1 MIYLFLGGAIV
12 ILICIIIGLA
22 RKIKK
27 IRDKNIAEEKER
39 IKKLTV
45 EEKEKLERLRQKNS
59 EVSHS
64 IELALNQKQKIEAY
78 VSQDIEKLKEEKL
91 KSLDYL
97 MSHKK
102 IEKETELEKEFASR
116 ANALEDKFKQRGE
129 ELEILALDKE
139 NEFYDRLCE
148 FSEKSLEC
156 ADTYDK
162 LSKKLEDLQQR
173 VQASQDEVARRIK
186 IKQQRDFYRVCL
198 SEETIED
205 LKTLE
210 SIRPSLKNQTLF
222 NKFIYDNYISAP
234 AREMVK
240 RVLNGA
246 APCGIYKITAPDGR
260 AYIGKSTNVKDRWIG
275 HLKTA
280 YDVGTISHSTLHTE
294 LKKLGIENFTWE
306 LLEEV
311 PKDILGEREKY
322 WIDFYKTT
330 EIGLNQRKG

>member
-1 MIYLFLGGAIV
+1 MIYLFLGGAIA
-12 ILICIIIGLA
+12 ILIYIITGLA

-27 IRDKNIAEEKER
+27 IRDKNSKEEKER
-39 IKKLTV
+39 IKKLIA

-64 IELALNQKQKIEAY
+64 IESALNQKQKIEAY

-116 ANALEDKFKQRGE
+116 ASALEDKFKQRNE
-129 ELEILALDKE
+129 ELEILAIDKE
-139 NEFYDRLCE
+139 NEFYDKLCE

-156 ADTYDK
+156 ADTFAEF
-162 LSKKLEDLQQR
+162 SKKLEDLQMR

-186 IKQQRDFYRVCL
+186 IEQQRDFYRVCL
-198 SEETIED
+198 TEETIED

>member
-1 MIYLFLGGAIV
+1 MIYLFLSGAIA

-27 IRDKNIAEEKER
+27 IRDKNTTEEKER
-39 IKKLTV
+39 IKRLTIK
-45 EEKEKLERLRQKNS
+45 EKEKLEQLRQKSS
-59 EVSHS
+59 EVSRS
-64 IELALNQKQKIEAY
+64 IESALNQKQKIETY

-116 ANALEDKFKQRGE
+116 ASALENKFKQRGE

-186 IKQQRDFYRVCL
+186 IEQQRDFYRVCL
-198 SEETIED
+198 TEETIED

-311 PKDILGEREKY
+311 PKDILSEREKY

>member
-1 MIYLFLGGAIV
+1 MIYLFLGGAII
-12 ILICIIIGLA
+12 ILICIIIGLS
-22 RKIKK
+22 RKIKTV
-27 IRDKNIAEEKER
+27 RDKNTIEEKER
-39 IKKLTV
+39 IERILI
-45 EEKEKLERLRQKNS
+45 KEKKELEQLRQKNL

-64 IELALNQKQKIEAY
+64 IESALNQKQKIESY
-78 VSQDIEKLKEEKL
+78 ISQDIEKLKEEKL

-97 MSHKK
+97 LSHKK
-102 IEKETELEKEFASR
+102 IEKETELEKEFSQR
-116 ANALEDKFKQRGE
+116 ANALENKFKQRDK
-129 ELEILALDKE
+129 ELETLALDKE
-139 NEFYDRLCE
+139 NEFYNKLCE

-156 ADTYDK
+156 ADTYTEF
-162 LSKKLEDLQQR
+162 SKQLEDLQQR
-173 VQASQDEVARRIK
+173 VQASQDEIARRIK
-186 IKQQRDFYRVCL
+186 IEQQRDFYRVCL

-260 AYIGKSTNVKDRWIG
+260 AYIGKSTNIKDRWIG

-280 YDVGTISHSTLHTE
+280 YNVGTISHSTLHTE

-311 PKDILGEREKY
+311 PKDVLGEREKY